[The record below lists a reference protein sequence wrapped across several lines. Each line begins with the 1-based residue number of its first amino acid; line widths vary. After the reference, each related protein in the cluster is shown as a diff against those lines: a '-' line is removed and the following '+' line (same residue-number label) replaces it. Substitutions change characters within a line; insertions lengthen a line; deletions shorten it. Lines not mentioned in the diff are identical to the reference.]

1 MSVDELLDAA
11 VALVRV
17 AASVAAH
24 VPSGQVVTTIGARR
38 RPRATRRFALRDPRE
53 GVPVAVGHRAQSTPA
68 TKRGAHR
75 VSTSDTL
82 VEIPETA

>member
-24 VPSGQVVTTIGARR
+24 VPSGQL
-38 RPRATRRFALRDPRE
+38 ATMHD
-53 GVPVAVGHRAQSTPA
+53 
-68 TKRGAHR
+68 RGAATAARHATLR
-75 VSTSDTL
+75 VAGSS
-82 VEIPETA
+82 